1 MVALMMVVFTGC
13 GSKDDSSS
21 DSGSGEQTEFQKAK
35 ASLDK
40 NLKADEIDKDKCKG
54 NSYGLILSSLGN
66 EFWQTE
72 REGAEAAAKAEAE
85 RQAAIKAEQD
95 RIAAEQADAER
106 QATLKAEQERIAA
119 EQA

>member
-1 MVALMMVVFTGC
+1 MMVVFTGC

-54 NSYGLILSSLGN
+54 NSYGLILSSLGKN
-66 EFWQTE
+66 SGKL
-72 REGAEAAAKAEAE
+72 REKVQKLLPKITA
-85 RQAAIKAEQD
+85 
-95 RIAAEQADAER
+95 
-106 QATLKAEQERIAA
+106 
-119 EQA
+119 